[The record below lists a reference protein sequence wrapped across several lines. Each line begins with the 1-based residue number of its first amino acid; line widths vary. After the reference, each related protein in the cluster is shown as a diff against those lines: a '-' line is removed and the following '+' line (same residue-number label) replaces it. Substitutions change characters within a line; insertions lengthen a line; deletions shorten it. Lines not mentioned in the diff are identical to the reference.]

1 MKKLVCVILSVLLL
15 AACPGCSSGVSEADY
30 IALKNEYSELRDA
43 YDEMAEKLE
52 GLDALEDQ
60 LEEMQGVCG
69 DLQKA
74 LQEVTER
81 LEDQAAQTP
90 PAVQPEDGQPGETPS
105 PDGGDTGKA
114 SGGNVSTGTVSG
126 GTGSDGTSSSGGT
139 SSGST
144 TGSTATDTSQPEGGS
159 SGTMVW
165 VTESGSK
172 YHSTSTCSGMKS
184 PKQIPLETA
193 LAQGYTACKRCH

>member
-1 MKKLVCVILSVLLL
+1 MKKIVCVILSVLLL
-15 AACPGCSSGVSEADY
+15 AACSGCSSGVSEADY

-52 GLDALEDQ
+52 GLDALEEELQ
-60 LEEMQGVCG
+60 EMQGVCG

-81 LEDQAAQTP
+81 LEDQAAQMPVTG
-90 PAVQPEDGQPGETPS
+90 QPEDGQPGETPS

-114 SGGNVSTGTVSG
+114 SGGTGSSGTVSG
-126 GTGSDGTSSSGGT
+126 GTGSGT
-139 SSGST
+139 SSG
-144 TGSTATDTSQPEGGS
+144 GSTNSGGSAATDTSQPEGGS

-165 VTESGSK
+165 VTETGSK